1 MRTANR
7 KDVLTTGEVARIC
20 HVAPRTVSKWV
31 DTGELNGYRIPG
43 SRDRR
48 IPLDQLVAFMR
59 ANRIPLSA
67 IDGGTCR
74 LLLVGPSA
82 PQGLIEAAKE
92 SNRYEIRLAANGFE
106 AGVLAQQFRPHAVV
120 VEAVA
125 DGVEAVAMCQNI
137 KNSPSFGGAKVLA
150 SGANLSEEQRAH
162 LVASGFEAC
171 LPAPYTLGQ
180 LSAAVDAAMNW
191 MN

>member
-48 IPLDQLVAFMR
+48 IPLDQLIAFMR
-59 ANRIPLSA
+59 ANHIPISA
-67 IDGGTCR
+67 LDGGTCR
-74 LLLVGPSA
+74 LLLIGQAA
-82 PQGLIEAAKE
+82 PQGLLAAAQE
-92 SNRYEIRLAANGFE
+92 SNRYEIRIAANGFE

-120 VEAVA
+120 VEVQA
-125 DGVEAVAMCQNI
+125 DGAEAVAMCQNI
-137 KNSPSFGGAKVLA
+137 KNSPSFGAAKVLA
-150 SGANLSEEQRAH
+150 AGADLNDEQRAH

-171 LPAPYTLGQ
+171 LPLPYSLGQ
-180 LSAAVDAAMNW
+180 LGTAVDAVTNW